1 MCSIMCSDDKSLRT
15 AQTQVLFSRVLSE
28 YPSKSPYYLALYRLI
43 SYYEKGMS
51 NINLILEVMEDEG
64 EDSEI
69 VENIRFLN
77 KNPSVI
83 NRTEATELCNVLAD
97 YVKYSKLLKVK
108 NSFIKTLDMLE
119 DDEAPIKD
127 TVDSLYNMANEIQA
141 AYNVANITA
150 TQHTFDTADTDS
162 MKFVIASTLDSRS
175 SDKCIITGFRALN
188 QLLSP
193 GYLSGCLYVYA
204 GLPGNYKSGML
215 LESHV
220 DTCLYNEH
228 LIKATKGKTPV
239 SIYISMEN
247 TMEQTVRR
255 LWGLLFPSSDMSL
268 FSVDE
273 ICEMISNKLTSKGCR
288 SVLLY
293 YGYRQKS
300 TADIANIIRSYNTE
314 NTEVVA
320 LYFDYIKRVRP
331 ARTDNAATASEKS
344 ELHAIMN
351 EFKQIAVQFNIPIV
365 TGHQLNRVAAQAV
378 DDAMAHG
385 NYDKSSQVLGRS
397 QIGTAFE
404 VLEVC
409 DWLGIINIENQGDQ
423 KYIMIKAGK
432 QRDKQGQ
439 NDNDVIAIR
448 HPFISSDAFALKPD
462 IMESCSLSIPIFFN
476 RHVSNMMADI

>member
-1 MCSIMCSDDKSLRT
+1 MCSIMCSDDKSLRN

-28 YPSKSPYYLALYRLI
+28 YPSKSPFYLSLHRLI

-51 NINLILEVMEDEG
+51 NVNLILEVMEDEG

-69 VENIRFLN
+69 IDNIRFLN
-77 KNPSVI
+77 KNPSIV
-83 NRTEATELCNVLAD
+83 NRTEATELCAVLSD
-97 YVKYSKLLKVK
+97 YVKYAKLLKVK
-108 NSFIKTLDMLE
+108 NSFVKTLDMLE
-119 DDEAPIKD
+119 DDDAPIKE

-150 TQHTFDTADTDS
+150 THHTFDTSDADS
-162 MKFVIASTLDSRS
+162 MKFVVASTLDSRS
-175 SDKCIITGFRALN
+175 ADKCIITGFRALN

-228 LIKATKGKTPV
+228 LLKATKGKTPV

-255 LWGLLFPSSDMSL
+255 LWGLLFPSSDMQL

-320 LYFDYIKRVRP
+320 LYFDYIK
-331 ARTDNAATASEKS
+331 N
-344 ELHAIMN
+344 
-351 EFKQIAVQFNIPIV
+351 
-365 TGHQLNRVAAQAV
+365 
-378 DDAMAHG
+378 
-385 NYDKSSQVLGRS
+385 
-397 QIGTAFE
+397 
-404 VLEVC
+404 
-409 DWLGIINIENQGDQ
+409 
-423 KYIMIKAGK
+423 
-432 QRDKQGQ
+432 
-439 NDNDVIAIR
+439 
-448 HPFISSDAFALKPD
+448 
-462 IMESCSLSIPIFFN
+462 
-476 RHVSNMMADI
+476 